1 MYWPIGAPKTYA
13 ASKHVTRST
22 NLPTPD
28 HDDAD
33 KLAVTPLSPDAG
45 QLTPLVLEHDQTP
58 FEPLVA
64 ASPAVDDASSAE
76 EQDIVDIK
84 TSRAGNIFTTITAS
98 SLSVWQTKPTALLAT
113 VARSDHSL
121 ETYGPNTSL
130 LLRPDALIV
139 IVQTQKGFLI
149 TYSLAIDPA
158 ARVYQTSIITSSG
171 SHVRRS
177 SNEAY
182 TKRPNLTPDVGPAEG
197 EGIKEVSIRFRMV
210 IRIDA
215 GISRALVLDDE
226 LVVTTVKPAAIQCI
240 RWTPDSSGSSHN
252 TELLKRMS
260 WLVGRPSV
268 TDMSYDR
275 PMNLHTW
282 VTDDGR
288 AYAVQRL
295 SGSSADPVNA
305 KSLFRGFCFHSPEPK
320 GRFATKSAINARFS
334 LIAIGCSNGTIQVYS
349 AKDYVGNI
357 PPSHELKLPVS
368 EASSGNLTF
377 LSWSPDGY
385 CLFAGYDQGWAM
397 WSVYGKLGA
406 NTFGADRS
414 VAESNAEEWLCGVR
428 AGFWVGGGAEILL
441 LGPARRELH
450 VVEMMRSSVTGCFG
464 MPNISRSLLQGST
477 SLMLYK
483 GFETSDHTTISG
495 DISLWQTVQ
504 VPQAYLAYQW
514 PIRLSVVSADARYLA
529 VAGRRGLA
537 HYSVGSGRW
546 KSFEDPIAEN
556 SFTVRGG
563 MCWWQHILV
572 AAVESGSSYEVR
584 LYSREKTLTNSQVLH
599 TEVLAYPVVCMA
611 TSGEDSLLVY
621 TYENILLHYIFVSS
635 AKTVKLAQ
643 VGQIAFHGIIR
654 APPRVRAISWILPE
668 DQRDNGDPSHDVA
681 TASVLFLVDAK
692 LVLLQP
698 SANEH
703 GELKY
708 DMRVIA
714 HNVEFYT
721 LSREQ
726 PPSTSSPS
734 LLESGSDNSYIP
746 VDVLGHSLRDSLWYF
761 DGTSMHAWSDVLDV
775 LSSALT
781 EHGRDV
787 APTVAIETDFYP
799 LSAIVEK
806 GLLTGLESDLVQRR
820 DINFAFYRLNQ
831 RTHLSIP
838 SLLRHHLAQYD
849 SPAALHLSHSYQK
862 LPYFNHALEVLL
874 HDVLDDEVDTPP
886 ESLEAALLPSVL
898 SFLSSFPTYLD
909 IVAGCTRK
917 TELRSW
923 ETLFRYLPPVV
934 ELFEESLQK
943 DMLKTAGSYLL
954 ILHAFD
960 EGSFSAR
967 QISTLLKR
975 AREEG
980 DWDLCKE
987 LARFL
992 VGIDETG
999 NLLKTVLVRAGL
1011 KTAEPD
1017 TTTYSSSD
1025 GGDEN
1030 VMTFDDNGDS
1040 DGAAVQTS
1048 DRSDG
1053 HSGGSIIVNASRNP
1067 DSCAQDYFADTA
1079 RYS

>member
-13 ASKHVTRST
+13 ASKHVVRST
-22 NLPTPD
+22 NSPSSD
-28 HDDAD
+28 HDVPD
-33 KLAVTPLSPDAG
+33 KLAITPLSPDAG
-45 QLTPLVLEHDQTP
+45 QLTPLVLEHEQTP
-58 FEPLVA
+58 FEHVVA
-64 ASPAVDDASSAE
+64 PSPSSEEHSSTE
-76 EQDIVDIK
+76 EQEIVDIK
-84 TSRAGNIFTTITAS
+84 TSRAGNIFTTITTS

-113 VARSDHSL
+113 VIRSTHSL
-121 ETYGPNTSL
+121 ETYGPNTSV

-158 ARVYQTSIITSSG
+158 ARVYQTSIFTPSG
-171 SHVRRS
+171 SHVRRP

-182 TKRPNLTPDVGPAEG
+182 SKRPNLVPEGGPAEG
-197 EGIKEVSIRFRMV
+197 EGIREVSVRFRMV

-215 GISRALVLDDE
+215 GISQALVLDDE
-226 LVVTTVKPAAIQCI
+226 LVVTTVKPAAVQCI
-240 RWTPDSSGSSHN
+240 RWTPDSAGSSHS

-260 WLVGRPSV
+260 WLIGKPSV
-268 TDMSYDR
+268 INMSYDR

-295 SGSSADPVNA
+295 SGTSADPA
-305 KSLFRGFCFHSPEPK
+305 KPKSLFKGFCFHAPDQP
-320 GRFATKSAINARFS
+320 GLFATKSAINARFS
-334 LIAIGCSNGTIQVYS
+334 LIAVGCSNGTIQVYS
-349 AKDYVGNI
+349 AKDYLGNI
-357 PPSHELKLPVS
+357 PRSHELKLPVS
-368 EASSGNLTF
+368 EASSGNLTL

-414 VAESNAEEWLCGVR
+414 MSEANNEEWLCGVR
-428 AGFWVGGGAEILL
+428 AGFWIGGGAEIML
-441 LGPARRELH
+441 LGPNRHELH
-450 VVEMMRSSVTGCFG
+450 VVEMMRSSVTSCFA

-483 GFETSDHTTISG
+483 GFETPDHTTISG

-514 PIRLSVVSADARYLA
+514 PLRLSVVSADARYLA

-546 KSFEDPIAEN
+546 KTFEDPIAEN

-572 AAVESGSSYEVR
+572 AAVESGNSYEVR
-584 LYSREKTLTNSQVLH
+584 LYSREKTLANSQVLH
-599 TEVLAYPVVCMA
+599 SEILPYPVVCMA

-621 TYENILLHYIFVSS
+621 TYENVLLHYIFVSS
-635 AKTVKLAQ
+635 SKTVRLAQ

-668 DQRDNGDPSHDVA
+668 EQRDNGDPSHDVA

-726 PPSTSSPS
+726 PPSTSSPG
-734 LLESGSDNSYIP
+734 LLEDRSDNNYLP
-746 VDVLGHSLRDSLWYF
+746 AGALGHSLRDSLWYF
-761 DGTSMHAWSDVLDV
+761 DGTSMHAWPDVLDV

-781 EHGRDV
+781 EHGREV
-787 APTVAIETDFYP
+787 APTVAITTDFYP

-820 DINFAFYRLNQ
+820 DINFAFYRLNP

-874 HDVLDDEVDTPP
+874 HDVLDDEVDAPP
-886 ESLEAALLPSVL
+886 ESSEAALLPGVL

-923 ETLFRYLPPVV
+923 KTLFRYLPPVA
-934 ELFEESLQK
+934 ELFEESLRK

-967 QISTLLKR
+967 QTSTLFKR
-975 AREEG
+975 ARNEG

-999 NLLKTVLVRAGL
+999 NLLKSVLFRAGL
-1011 KTAEPD
+1011 RDTEPD
-1017 TTTYSSSD
+1017 NSYDSSDEADSKPSHETRSSNGASLPTPDRSEGNSSD
-1025 GGDEN
+1025 G
-1030 VMTFDDNGDS
+1030 
-1040 DGAAVQTS
+1040 
-1048 DRSDG
+1048 
-1053 HSGGSIIVNASRNP
+1053 SIIIAGRDPGS
-1067 DSCAQDYFADTA
+1067 SAQDYFADSA

>member
-13 ASKHVTRST
+13 ASKHVARST
-22 NLPTPD
+22 NSPIPE
-28 HDDAD
+28 HDDSEKTAI
-33 KLAVTPLSPDAG
+33 TPLSPDAG
-45 QLTPLVLEHDQTP
+45 QLTPLVLEHEQTL
-58 FEPLVA
+58 FEPSTTSHLTSDG
-64 ASPAVDDASSAE
+64 ASNRE
-76 EQDIVDIK
+76 EQEIVDIK
-84 TSRAGNIFTTITAS
+84 TSRAGSIFTTITAS

-113 VARSDHSL
+113 VARSSHSL
-121 ETYGPNTSL
+121 DTYGPNTSL

-139 IVQTQKGFLI
+139 IVQTQKDFLI

-158 ARVYQTSIITSSG
+158 ARVYQTSIYTPSG
-171 SHVRRS
+171 SHVRRP

-182 TKRPNLTPDVGPAEG
+182 SKRPNLAPEVGPAEG

-226 LVVTTVKPAAIQCI
+226 LVVTTVKPAAVQCI

-252 TELLKRMS
+252 TELLKRMT
-260 WLVGRPSV
+260 WLIGKPAV
-268 TDMSYDR
+268 TDMAYDR

-295 SGSSADPVNA
+295 SGATADPANS
-305 KSLFRGFCFHSPEPK
+305 KSLFKGFCFHSPEHQ
-320 GRFATKSAINARFS
+320 GHFATKSAINARFS
-334 LIAIGCSNGTIQVYS
+334 LIAIGCSNGSIQVYS
-349 AKDYVGNI
+349 AKDYIGNI
-357 PPSHELKLPVS
+357 PRSHELKLPVS
-368 EASSGNLTF
+368 EASSGDLTF

-406 NTFGADRS
+406 NSFGADRPMS
-414 VAESNAEEWLCGVR
+414 ESNDEEWLCGVR

-441 LGPARRELH
+441 LGPNRHEFH
-450 VVEMMRSSVTGCFG
+450 VVEMMRSSVTGCFA

-514 PIRLSVVSADARYLA
+514 PIRLSVVSSDARYLA

-546 KSFEDPIAEN
+546 KTFDDTITEN

-584 LYSREKTLTNSQVLH
+584 IYSREKSLNNSQVLH
-599 TEVLAYPVVCMA
+599 TETLAYPVVCMS

-621 TYENILLHYIFVSS
+621 TYENVLLHYIFVSS
-635 AKTVKLAQ
+635 SKSVKLVQ

-668 DQRDNGDPSHDVA
+668 EQRDNGDPSHDVA

-726 PPSTSSPS
+726 PASNSPSSP
-734 LLESGSDNSYIP
+734 LDDNSDNNYLP
-746 VDVLGHSLRDSLWYF
+746 MGALGHSLRDSLWYF

-781 EHGRDV
+781 EHGREV
-787 APTVAIETDFYP
+787 APTVAIATDFYP

-820 DINFAFYRLNQ
+820 DINFAFYRLNP

-886 ESLEAALLPSVL
+886 ESLETALLPGVL

-923 ETLFRYLPPVV
+923 KTLFRYLPPVV

-1011 KTAEPD
+1011 RDAEPNNS
-1017 TTTYSSSD
+1017 YSS
-1025 GGDEN
+1025 DEDEHM
-1030 VMTFDDNGDS
+1030 MTSNGIS
-1040 DGAAVQTS
+1040 TSNRAAVQTP

-1053 HSGGSIIVNASRNP
+1053 NSSGSIIHAGRHTGS
-1067 DSCAQDYFADTA
+1067 SSQDYFADSA

>member
-1 MYWPIGAPKTYA
+1 MYWPIGAPRTYA
-13 ASKHVTRST
+13 ASKHIVRSA
-22 NLPTPD
+22 NSPSSDPD
-28 HDDAD
+28 DPD
-33 KLAVTPLSPDAG
+33 KPAITPLSPDAG
-45 QLTPLVLEHDQTP
+45 QLTPLVLEHEQTP
-58 FEPLVA
+58 FDTAIAPTPSTDEHGG
-64 ASPAVDDASSAE
+64 AE
-76 EQDIVDIK
+76 EQEIVDIK
-84 TSRAGNIFTTITAS
+84 TSRAGNIFTTITS
-98 SLSVWQTKPTALLAT
+98 TSLSVWQTKPTALLAT
-113 VARSDHSL
+113 VTRSNHSL
-121 ETYGPNTSL
+121 QTYGPNTSL

-149 TYSLAIDPA
+149 TYSLAIDSA
-158 ARVYQTSIITSSG
+158 ARVYQTSIYTPSG
-171 SHVRRS
+171 SHVRRP

-182 TKRPNLTPDVGPAEG
+182 SKRPKLAPEGGPAEG
-197 EGIKEVSIRFRMV
+197 EGIKEVSVRFRMV

-215 GISRALVLDDE
+215 GISQALVLDDE
-226 LVVTTVKPAAIQCI
+226 LVVTTVKPAAVQCI
-240 RWTPDSSGSSHN
+240 RWTPDSSGSSHS
-252 TELLKRMS
+252 TELLKRMT
-260 WLVGRPSV
+260 WLIGKPSV
-268 TDMSYDR
+268 VDMSYDR

-295 SGSSADPVNA
+295 SGTSADSTNP
-305 KSLFRGFCFHSPEPK
+305 KSLFRGFCFHSPDHL
-320 GRFATKSAINARFS
+320 GLFATKSAINARFS

-349 AKDYVGNI
+349 AKDYLGNI
-357 PPSHELKLPVS
+357 PRSHELKLPVS
-368 EASSGNLTF
+368 EASSGSLTF

-414 VAESNAEEWLCGVR
+414 MSETNDEEWLCGVR

-441 LGPARRELH
+441 LGPSRRELH
-450 VVEMMRSSVTGCFG
+450 VIEMMRSSVTSCFA

-477 SLMLYK
+477 SLMLYR
-483 GFETSDHTTISG
+483 GFESSDHTTISG

-514 PIRLSVVSADARYLA
+514 PLRLSVVSADARYLA

-546 KSFEDPIAEN
+546 KTFEDPIAEN

-572 AAVESGSSYEVR
+572 AAVESGSSYE
-584 LYSREKTLTNSQVLH
+584 TLTNSQVLH
-599 TEVLAYPVVCMA
+599 AEILPYPVVCMA

-621 TYENILLHYIFVSS
+621 TYENVLLHYIFVSS
-635 AKTVKLAQ
+635 SKTVKLAQ

-668 DQRDNGDPSHDVA
+668 EQRDNGDPSHDVA

-726 PPSTSSPS
+726 PPSRSPPS
-734 LLESGSDNSYIP
+734 TLDDSPDNSYLP
-746 VDVLGHSLRDSLWYF
+746 AGALGHSLRDSLWYF
-761 DGTSMHAWSDVLDV
+761 DGTSMHAWPDVLDV

-781 EHGRDV
+781 EHGREV
-787 APTVAIETDFYP
+787 APTVAIATDFYP

-820 DINFAFYRLNQ
+820 DINFAFYRLNP

-874 HDVLDDEVDTPP
+874 HDVLDDEVDAPP
-886 ESLEAALLPSVL
+886 ESSEAALLPGVL

-923 ETLFRYLPPVV
+923 KTLFRYLPPVA
-934 ELFEESLQK
+934 ELFEESLRK
-943 DMLKTAGSYLL
+943 GMLKTAGSYLL

-967 QISTLLKR
+967 QTSTLFKR

-999 NLLKTVLVRAGL
+999 NLLKSVLFRAGL
-1011 KTAEPD
+1011 RGTEPPNS
-1017 TTTYSSSD
+1017 YSSSD
-1025 GGDEN
+1025 EDVSGPFHSAN
-1030 VMTFDDNGDS
+1030 ISNGT
-1040 DGAAVQTS
+1040 AIETP
-1048 DRSDG
+1048 DRSGSD
-1053 HSGGSIIVNASRNP
+1053 SSDGSIINAGRNLG
-1067 DSCAQDYFADTA
+1067 SSTQDYFADPA
-1079 RYS
+1079 GYP